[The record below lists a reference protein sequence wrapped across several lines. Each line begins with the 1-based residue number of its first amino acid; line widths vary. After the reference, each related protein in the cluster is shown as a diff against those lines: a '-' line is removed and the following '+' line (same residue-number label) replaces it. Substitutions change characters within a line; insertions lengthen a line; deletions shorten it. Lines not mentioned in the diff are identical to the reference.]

1 MSTYLQYNNHMIL
14 HPTDSS
20 KYFYGIEEDPLN
32 PLSLPPYTI
41 RLLYKDGVTPRFIK
55 GKAFQLSSSP
65 NVWDLNYLH
74 SDWSGILE
82 GIFNGVENVHRYNLL
97 KVLGANTSGVT
108 NMTRM
113 LENCAVLNEVA
124 IFDTSAVTT
133 TERMFEDTISI
144 TSVPNFDTRNVT
156 NFRSMFQ
163 QSGIINV
170 PALDTSN
177 ATDVSRMFY
186 ECNSLRTIPL
196 MDTSNVTTMESMFW
210 HCDNLITVPQL
221 DSRSVT
227 DMSYMFYSCPALT
240 TVPLLNTGSVTDF
253 SAMFYNCTSLTSIPL
268 FNTVSAINMNNMF
281 YNCTNVSSGALALYQ
296 QASTHQVAY
305 MNHYDTFYQ
314 CGSNTQT
321 GAAELDQIPTTWGGN
336 KSVVI
341 PEVTIGSQTWM
352 SKNLAIDD
360 GQGGIYTQTVNYG
373 QGDVTEYYYTWNAAV
388 RIANSISGWHLPTQT
403 EFETLNST
411 VGSNDSGTKLKSTY
425 GWSSGN
431 GTDDYGFSVFPAGQC
446 YTPYS
451 SYDYLGTQAK
461 FWSATD
467 MSWATTHAWYFKFDT
482 GATMVLD
489 YTNKANYAFSV
500 RLVKDS

>member
-32 PLSLPPYTI
+32 PLNLPPYTI

-124 IFDTSAVTT
+124 LFDTSAVTT

-210 HCDNLITVPQL
+210 HCDNLTTVPQL

-296 QASTHQVAY
+296 QASTHQVAD

-336 KSVVI
+336 KSVI

-352 SKNLAIDD
+352 AKNLAIDD

-373 QGDVTEYYYTWNAAV
+373 QGDVTEYYYTWEAAV
-388 RIANSISGWHLPTQT
+388 RVAASVSGWHLPTWPEYQT
-403 EFETLNST
+403 LKNE
-411 VGSNDSGTKLKSTY
+411 VGSSTAGTKLKSTY

-431 GTDDYGFSVFPAGQC
+431 GTDDYGFSAFPAG
-446 YTPYS
+446 YR
-451 SYDYLGTQAK
+451 GTNGTFYEFATWSGFWTSTESDSTNSKICRFSTNQSMDDLIRNKGQA
-461 FWSATD
+461 FT
-467 MSWATTHAWYFKFDT
+467 
-482 GATMVLD
+482 L
-489 YTNKANYAFSV
+489 
-500 RLVKDS
+500 RLIKDS